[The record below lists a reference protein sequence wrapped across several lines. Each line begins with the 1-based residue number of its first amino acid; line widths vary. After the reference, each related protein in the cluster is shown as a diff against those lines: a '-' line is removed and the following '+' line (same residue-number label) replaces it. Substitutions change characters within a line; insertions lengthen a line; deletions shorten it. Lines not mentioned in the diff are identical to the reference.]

1 VPIRPVRIYGDPVLR
16 NKAREVAA
24 VDETLRA
31 LIADLRDTM
40 RAYNGVGLAANQV
53 GVLQRVLVVDVPLD
67 EERREQVA
75 IVNPVIVSR
84 SGAEVGEEGCLSIPG
99 IYDDVKRAT
108 RVRVRGL
115 DEHGTPLELDA
126 EGYLARALQHE
137 VDHLDGILFVDRLS
151 LLKRQFLRRALDA
164 LARGELPED
173 YRPAGSRPSSGA
185 ARGVHGHAGVR
196 GAVAGRGRRGR

>member
-1 VPIRPVRIYGDPVLR
+1 MPIRPVRIYGDPVLR

-173 YRPAGSRPSSGA
+173 YRPAGAVPAAPPCGA
-185 ARGVHGHAGVR
+185 G
-196 GAVAGRGRRGR
+196 GRS